1 MQDTKEARDSSLNK
15 IAGNPNAPE
24 RKPRK
29 HPRQLTPVEKRSLE
43 ASVSIATETLEQIA
57 FQHTVLCQTCMPYR
71 NPGDEVRVWERKQG
85 SILLHIEAGYAIDP
99 STERYAKIGLPFGPK
114 ARLILAHLNAEALRT
129 GSPKIEVERSLTAF
143 VRRLQDPTK
152 RGISGPN
159 GREIHVFKNQLG
171 RLSSAL
177 IRVAT
182 IRNDCAV
189 QIDGKIVSG
198 LDIWFP
204 KNEQQRVLW
213 PSTIQLSLDY
223 FVSLQKHAVPLD
235 ERALAALAHSAMALD
250 IYAWLA
256 QRLHR
261 IPHGKPQFVSWA
273 AVKEQFGIEFGRM
286 NKFKQ
291 KFRIALSQVFRCYPK
306 AKVEVDHGGLT
317 LRNSLPPV
325 SARVILVGKP
335 GDR

>member
-1 MQDTKEARDSSLNK
+1 MQDTREARDSSLNK

-71 NPGDEVRVWERKQG
+71 NPGDEIRVWEREQG
-85 SILLHIEAGYAIDP
+85 DIALLIEAGVARHP
-99 STERYAKIGLPFGPK
+99 ETNRWVKLGLPFGPK
-114 ARLILAHLNAEALRT
+114 ARLILAHLNAEALRS

-152 RGISGPN
+152 RGKSGPN
-159 GREIHVFKNQLG
+159 GYQIRAFKDQLG
-171 RLSSAL
+171 RLSTAL
-177 IRVAT
+177 LRIAT
-182 IRNDCAV
+182 INDNHPF
-189 QIDGKIVSG
+189 QIDEKVVSG
-198 LDIWFP
+198 FDLWFP
-204 KNEQQRVLW
+204 KDEQQRVLW

-235 ERALAALAHSAMALD
+235 ERALAALSHSAMALD
-250 IYAWLA
+250 IYTWLA

-261 IPHGKPQFVSWA
+261 IPRGKSQPIRWA
-273 AVKEQFGIEFGRM
+273 AIKGQFGGEFKRM
-286 NKFKQ
+286 NDFKET
-291 KFRIALSQVFRCYPK
+291 FRLALCQVLLCYPK
-306 AKVEVDHGGLT
+306 AKIEANHGGLT
-317 LRNSLPPV
+317 LRNSPPPV
-325 SARVILVGKP
+325 SARMILV
-335 GDR
+335 